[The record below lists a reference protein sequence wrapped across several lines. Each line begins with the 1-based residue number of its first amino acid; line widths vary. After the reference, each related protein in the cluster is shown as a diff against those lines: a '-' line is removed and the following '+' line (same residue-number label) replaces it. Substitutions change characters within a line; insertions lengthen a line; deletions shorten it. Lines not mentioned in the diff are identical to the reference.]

1 MSLLTAAQ
9 LREHVETSLP
19 HAALERILASCEQ
32 AIATCAGRLDLDEAG
47 VASDVTERVWAQ
59 GRPPCASTG
68 CPRSSPRSPTSTTAL
83 RPSSNRPNTGSS
95 TATCAAS
102 RGAWGEWTTVVYTP
116 TDDSAVR
123 RTVLVQLCQ
132 LELNVQP
139 GMAAQGAGPWS
150 ETYGAYLRQR
160 NELLRAIRPADS
172 PVPRAVPYSTAG
184 VSCCGIAPVSP
195 SRHPTRSATCR
206 RRDPWLRDTT
216 ARPRGCRRHDR
227 ARRR

>member
-1 MSLLTAAQ
+1 MGLLTVAQ

-19 HAALERILASCEQ
+19 DTALERILAACEQ
-32 AIATCAGRLDLDEAG
+32 AIATWAGPLELDEDDI
-47 VASDVTERVWAQ
+47 VADVTERVWAP
-59 GRPPCASTG
+59 GRVLL
-68 CPRSSPRSPTSTTAL
+68 RLHQMPTAITSVTDVRDDVETL
-83 RPSSNRPNTGSS
+83 IRPSAYRTEGRYLRRLGGV
-95 TATCAAS
+95 T
-102 RGAWGEWTTVVYTP
+102 GEWTTVVYTP

-160 NELLRAIRPADS
+160 NELLRAIRSADP

-184 VSCCGIAPVSP
+184 FS
-195 SRHPTRSATCR
+195 
-206 RRDPWLRDTT
+206 
-216 ARPRGCRRHDR
+216 
-227 ARRR
+227 

>member
-1 MSLLTAAQ
+1 MPLLTVAQ

-19 HAALERILASCEQ
+19 DTALERILASCEQ
-32 AIATCAGRLDLDEAG
+32 AIATWAGPLELDEEG
-47 VASDVTERVWAQ
+47 VVADVTERVWAP
-59 GRPPCASTG
+59 GRVLLHLHQL
-68 CPRSSPRSPTSTTAL
+68 PTAIVLVTDVHDGVETLLDPSAYRHEDRYL
-83 RPSSNRPNTGSS
+83 RRLGGT
-95 TATCAAS
+95 
-102 RGAWGEWTTVVYTP
+102 WGEWTTVIYTP

-160 NELLRAIRPADS
+160 NELLRAIRPADP

-184 VSCCGIAPVSP
+184 VS
-195 SRHPTRSATCR
+195 
-206 RRDPWLRDTT
+206 
-216 ARPRGCRRHDR
+216 
-227 ARRR
+227 